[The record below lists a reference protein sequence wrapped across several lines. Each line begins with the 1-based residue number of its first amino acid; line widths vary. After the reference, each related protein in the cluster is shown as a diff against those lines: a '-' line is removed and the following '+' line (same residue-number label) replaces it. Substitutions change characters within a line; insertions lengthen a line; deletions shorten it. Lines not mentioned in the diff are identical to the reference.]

1 MRGTKISMALFA
13 AAVLLATA
21 TAYAVVAVRLPLD
34 DLVRDATA
42 VVRGT
47 VVMSEPY
54 MDEELGR
61 IFTRHTV
68 KVDEYLKGK
77 GGVEVTVVTM
87 GGELEDIG
95 QLVPGETRFH
105 KGEKVVLCLR
115 PGHRHHVVV
124 GMSQGKFRVAT
135 RDKGEVFLQRDLSGV
150 KLVGEPGDRPKKS
163 REEIPF
169 EQFRELVRSLA
180 K

>member
-1 MRGTKISMALFA
+1 MAFIA
-13 AAVLLATA
+13 AAVLLAA
-21 TAYAVVAVRLPLD
+21 TSAYAVVAVRLPLD
-34 DLVRDATA
+34 DIVRDATV

-47 VVMSEPY
+47 VELSESY

-68 KVDEYLKGK
+68 AVGEYLKGK
-77 GGVEVTVVTM
+77 GGEKITVVTM

-95 QLVPGETRFH
+95 QIVPGETRFH
-105 KGEKVVLCLR
+105 KGEEVVLCLR
-115 PGHRHHVVV
+115 PGHRHHVAV
-124 GMSQGKFRVAT
+124 GMSQGKFRVVT
-135 RDKGEVFLQRDLSGV
+135 RDKGQVFLQRDLSGV
-150 KLVGEPGDRPKKS
+150 KLVGEPGDRPKKL